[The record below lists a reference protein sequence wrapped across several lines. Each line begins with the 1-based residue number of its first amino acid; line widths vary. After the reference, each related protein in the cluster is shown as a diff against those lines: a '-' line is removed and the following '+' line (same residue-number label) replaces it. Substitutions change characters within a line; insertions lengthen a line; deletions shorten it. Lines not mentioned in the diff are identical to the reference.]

1 MPRPPHPTVHA
12 SGRNLRPLRNLNAAR
27 AAPTMAKDK
36 LICNCNRTM
45 PLDGKALARALKLDS
60 APHVNTELCRQHLS
74 AFEAAVKNGND
85 LVVACTQEAPLFSEL
100 HGELKGS
107 GAIQFVNI
115 RETGGWSAEAARAT
129 PKIAALLALAD
140 LPEPEPVPVVSY
152 KSEGELLIVGPG
164 ARALLWAEQLAGQL
178 DVSVLLTDVATTEL
192 PAERRYPVWSGR
204 VGAIKGYLGAFE
216 VEWEQ
221 ANPIDLEV
229 CTRCNACIHACPEQ
243 AIDYSYQI
251 DLDKCKAHRQCV
263 KACGDIRAVDFERA
277 ETRRSERFDLV
288 LDLNDQPLLDTP
300 QPPQGYLAPGR
311 DALALARAV
320 RELAQMS
327 GEFEKP
333 KFFVYK
339 EKICA
344 HGRSEIVGCTRCIDV
359 CSTRAITS
367 ELEENRVKVEPHL
380 CMGCGGCAA
389 VCPSGAMTYAYPR
402 VSDMGM
408 RIKTVL
414 QVYREAGGENACLL
428 FHNGGEGRE
437 LIARLARRGKG
448 VPAHVIPLEVFHVAS
463 LGLDLMLGSIAL
475 GAAQFVILS
484 TGFEPAEYVQALQGQ
499 LKLAQEIMSGLGYGE
514 GHFRLIN
521 ARDAATL
528 GAQIWSLGSP
538 RAGPH
543 ATFNLFNEKRTTLD
557 FVFDHLLKHAPA
569 PEEEIA
575 LSAGA
580 PYGAV
585 LVDKQKCTMCLACVG
600 ACPEAAL
607 LDAKDTPQLRFIER
621 NCVQCGLC
629 EKTCPE
635 DAITLSPR
643 LLLTAEATQAVV
655 LNEDKV
661 FACVRCGKPFA
672 NQRIID
678 NMLGRLATH
687 SMFRDPAALRRLQMC
702 QDCRVVDM
710 FEKGD
715 DGTIFDATGKG

>member
-1 MPRPPHPTVHA
+1 
-12 SGRNLRPLRNLNAAR
+12 
-27 AAPTMAKDK
+27 MAKDK

-45 PLDGKALARALKLDS
+45 PLDGKAVGRALKGGS
-60 APHVNTELCRQHLS
+60 APHVHTELCRRHVS

-100 HGELKGS
+100 HGQLKGS
-107 GAIQFVNI
+107 GGIQFVNI
-115 RETGGWSAEAARAT
+115 REAAGWSAEAAHAT

-140 LPEPEPVPVVSY
+140 LPDPEPVPVVSY

-164 ARALLWAEQLAGQL
+164 ARVLPWAEQFIDQL
-178 DVSVLLTDVATTEL
+178 GVSVLLTDVAATEL
-192 PAERRYPVWSGR
+192 PAARRFPVWSGR
-204 VGAIKGYLGAFE
+204 VAAIKGYLGAFE

-221 ANPIDLEV
+221 ANPLDLET

-243 AIDYSYQI
+243 AIDFSYQI
-251 DLDKCKAHRQCV
+251 DLDKCKAHRACV
-263 KACGDIRAVDFERA
+263 KACGEIKAIDFERK
-277 ETRRSERFDLV
+277 ETRRGERFDLV
-288 LDLNDQPLLDTP
+288 LDLNDQPLLDMP
-300 QPPQGYLAPGR
+300 QPPQGYFAPGQ
-311 DALALARAV
+311 DVAALARAV

-333 KFFVYK
+333 KFFEYR

-344 HGRSEIVGCTRCIDV
+344 HSRSGIVGCTKCIDV

-380 CMGCGGCAA
+380 CMGCGGCAT

-402 VSDMGM
+402 VADLGV

-414 QVYREAGGENACLL
+414 QVYREAGGEGACLL
-428 FHNGGEGRE
+428 FHNTTDGRE
-437 LIARLARRGKG
+437 LVARLARRGKG
-448 VPAHVIPLEVFHVAS
+448 LPARVIPLEVFHTAS
-463 LGLDLMLGSIAL
+463 LGLDLMLGGVAL
-475 GAAQFVILS
+475 GAAQVVILS
-484 TGFEPAEYVQALQGQ
+484 AGSEPSGYHGALERQMG
-499 LKLAQEIMSGLGYGE
+499 LAREVMSGLGLGE
-514 GHFRLIN
+514 GRFRLIK
-521 ARDAATL
+521 ASDAAALENAVWGLERPRTL
-528 GAQIWSLGSP
+528 P
-538 RAGPH
+538 P
-543 ATFNLFNEKRTTLD
+543 ATFNLSNEKRATLD
-557 FVFDHLLKHAPA
+557 FVFDHLLRHASVRK
-569 PEEEIA
+569 EEITLPA
-575 LSAGA
+575 DA

-585 LVDKQKCTMCLACVG
+585 VVDKQKCTMCLACVG
-600 ACPEAAL
+600 ACPEGAL
-607 LDAKDTPQLRFIER
+607 IDAKDKPQLRFIER

-635 DAITLSPR
+635 DAISLTPR
-643 LLLTAEATQAVV
+643 LLLTANATQPVV
-655 LNEDKV
+655 LNEDQV

-678 NMLGRLATH
+678 NMLGKLTTH

-710 FEKGD
+710 FEKAN